1 MKELFSFGPIHIY
14 FFGLMIAIAAI
25 IGGGFAIKQGEK
37 RGINED
43 IMLNTIII
51 VVISGVL
58 GARLF
63 YILFYNPAF
72 YFSNLGEIIKIN
84 EGGLSIHGGIVSAVV
99 AGYLYSTKSKVSFLK
114 LADVAVVGI
123 ALAQGIG
130 RVGCDVFGK
139 SMTNIMIW
147 GINYNGQ
154 VLHPAQVYEF
164 VLDYILFIILWR
176 RSYKKKFEGELFV
189 IYLIA
194 FAIIRGI
201 VEFFRINP
209 VIWGPFS
216 ISHILSLVLVIIGLV
231 IYVLLSKRTVGNNRI
246 YVEDNKLKLTTS
258 IIILVALIV
267 VSIVIFYFVQGYL

>member
-1 MKELFSFGPIHIY
+1 MKELFSFGPIHVY

-25 IGGGFAIKQGEK
+25 IGGAFAIKEGEK

-43 IMLNTIII
+43 TMFNLIMI

-63 YILFYNPAF
+63 YILFYNPSF
-72 YFSNLGEIIKIN
+72 YFSNPGEIIKIT
-84 EGGLSIHGGIVSAVV
+84 EGGLSIHGGIVSAVG
-99 AGYLYSTKSKVSFLK
+99 AGYLYSIKSKISFLK
-114 LADVAVVGI
+114 LADIAVVGI

-139 SMTNIMIW
+139 PMTNIMIW

-164 VLDYILFIILWR
+164 ILDYILFIILWR
-176 RSYKKKFEGELFV
+176 RSYKKKFEGELFI

-216 ISHILSLVLVIIGLV
+216 ISHLLSLILVIIGLV
-231 IYVLLSKRTVGNNRI
+231 IYVLLSKRTTGNYLI
-246 YVEDNKLKLTTS
+246 YVEKNKLKLTTS

-267 VSIVIFYFVQGYL
+267 ISIIIFYFVQG

>member
-25 IGGGFAIKQGEK
+25 SGGAFAIKQGEK

-43 IMLNTIII
+43 TMFNLIMI

-63 YILFYNPAF
+63 YILFYNPSF
-72 YFSNLGEIIKIN
+72 YFSNPAEIIKIN
-84 EGGLSIHGGIVSAVV
+84 EGGLSIHGGIFSAIV
-99 AGYLYSTKSKVSFLK
+99 AGYLYSIKSKISFFK
-114 LADVAVVGI
+114 LADISVVGI

-139 SMTNIMIW
+139 PMTNIMIW

-154 VLHPAQVYEF
+154 ILHPAQVYEF
-164 VLDYILFIILWR
+164 ILDYILFIILWR
-176 RSYKKKFEGELFV
+176 RSSKKKFEGELFV

-194 FAIIRGI
+194 FPIIRGI

-209 VIWGPFS
+209 VVWGPFS
-216 ISHILSLVLVIIGLV
+216 ISHLLSLVLVIIGLV
-231 IYVLLSKRTVGNNRI
+231 IYKFLSKRTVEQ
-246 YVEDNKLKLTTS
+246 VKVDTENKVKLSTT
-258 IIILVALIV
+258 IFYLVALILI
-267 VSIVIFYFVQGYL
+267 SIFIFYFVQG

>member
-1 MKELFSFGPIHIY
+1 MKELFSFGPIHVY

-25 IGGGFAIKQGEK
+25 IGGAFAIKQGEK

-43 IMLNTIII
+43 TMFNLIII

-63 YILFYNPAF
+63 YILFYNPSF
-72 YFSNLGEIIKIN
+72 YFSNPGEIIKIN
-84 EGGLSIHGGIVSAVV
+84 EGGLSIHGGIISAVG
-99 AGYLYSTKSKVSFLK
+99 AGYLYSIKSKISFLK
-114 LADVAVVGI
+114 LADIAVVGI

-139 SMTNIMIW
+139 PMTNIMIW

-164 VLDYILFIILWR
+164 ILDYILFIILWR
-176 RSYKKKFEGELFV
+176 RSYKKKFEGELFI

-194 FAIIRGI
+194 FAIIRGV

-216 ISHILSLVLVIIGLV
+216 ISHLLSLVLVIIGLV
-231 IYVLLSKRTVGNNRI
+231 VYKILSKRAIIENRVYI
-246 YVEDNKLKLTTS
+246 EDNKLKLTTS
-258 IIILVALIV
+258 IVYLLGLIL
-267 VSIVIFYFVQGYL
+267 SSSFIFYFVQG

>member
-25 IGGGFAIKQGEK
+25 AGGAFAIKQGEK
-37 RGINED
+37 RGVNED
-43 IMLNTIII
+43 IMFNLILI

-63 YILFYNPAF
+63 YILFYNPSF
-72 YFSNLGEIIKIN
+72 YFSNPGEVFKIN
-84 EGGLSIHGGIVSAVV
+84 EGGLSIHGGIVSAVF
-99 AGYLYSTKSKVSFLK
+99 AGYIYSVKSKVSFLK
-114 LADVAVVGI
+114 LADIAVIGI

-139 SMTNIMIW
+139 PMTNMMLW

-154 VLHPAQVYEF
+154 ILHPAQVYEF
-164 VLDYILFIILWR
+164 ILDYILFIVLWR

-216 ISHILSLVLVIIGLV
+216 ISHLLSLILVIIGLV
-231 IYVLLSKRTVGNNRI
+231 VYVLLSKRTTGNDRI
-246 YVEDNKLKLTTS
+246 YVEEDKLKLTTS
-258 IIILVALIV
+258 VIILVSLIAA
-267 VSIVIFYFVQGYL
+267 SIFTFYFVQG